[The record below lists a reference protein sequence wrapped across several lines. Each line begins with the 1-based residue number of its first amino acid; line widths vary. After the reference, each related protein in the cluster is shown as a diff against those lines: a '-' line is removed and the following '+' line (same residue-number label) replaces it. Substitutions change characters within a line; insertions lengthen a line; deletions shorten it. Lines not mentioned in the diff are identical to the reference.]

1 MSTTDNNPDID
12 SGIWQ
17 MGLVVSDAEAEG
29 NELFNKEMDS
39 GKGLLCSVSVP
50 FSGNVPLF

>member
-1 MSTTDNNPDID
+1 
-12 SGIWQ
+12 

-39 GKGLLCSVSVP
+39 GKGLLCSVSVS